1 MTKLKAISLTILLI
15 IIGAFLSAYYVY
27 VSVNS
32 QHDLS
37 KKMLL
42 QEARAH
48 FDNIVVTR
56 SWNDKHNGVY
66 IKARDDLRPN
76 KYLLDN
82 HDYTENGELL
92 VKVNHS
98 WMTRQISELLNIRS
112 KYNYKI
118 TSLNPLNPDNR
129 ANKFEKKALEKFEKE
144 KILEYSAFNKSGT
157 KFNYIGALKV
167 TQSCLQCHALQ
178 GYMLGDIR
186 GGIRVTIP
194 TFEYR
199 DFNNQIEVKKRYI
212 YMFIII
218 ISLILA
224 LILIWFINS
233 IFSKH
238 ETIIKMS
245 KKHEILSQRYEY
257 AINGSYDGLWDWD
270 LLTNKVYFSKIWKGM
285 LGYQEHELANS
296 LETWEWLVHPDDF
309 EQARQDIKANHEGK
323 THYYENI
330 HRLKHKDGYWVWILD
345 RGRTIFE
352 DGTPIRMVG
361 FHTDITKQKELE
373 LTLKQ
378 SQKNLEKAEKMANLG
393 HWRLDIKTKKL
404 MVSSSIKDILGLD
417 EKDKIDVND
426 LLKTLVHDDDKE
438 RVLNKYLS
446 SIKKGKPYRI
456 EYKIVRK
463 NDKEIRY
470 VDCNVE
476 HIKDR
481 NGKDITSIGTIQ
493 DVTEFALVQNEL
505 FILRQAVE
513 QAPITFVITDI
524 DGYIQYVNPAFTKV
538 TGYSAQEAIGKN
550 PRILKSDFIEDKEYA
565 NLWQTISNGKTWS
578 GTFRNIDKN
587 GEEFWELAF
596 ISPIISEKDNQIK
609 NYLAIKQ
616 EITKEVYLKR
626 ELKDKE
632 ELMIAQSR
640 HAAMGEMISM
650 IAHQWRQ
657 PISVVGMGANNILAD
672 IELDMVDNETLK
684 ENAEDIINQT
694 QYLSQTI
701 EDFRNFFKP
710 DKEKEI
716 LTIKSI
722 FAEALGVIG
731 KTLENNNIELE
742 EEYSSDAKIETFS
755 REVLQVFINII
766 KNAKEVLI
774 ENNIEEKVIK
784 INEYLDKDK
793 VVIEISDNAGG
804 IPKHILEKIFDPY
817 FTTKNELAGTGLGLY
832 MSKTIVEKHLNG
844 TIRAYNKD
852 DGACFEIVF
861 KAYKEE

>member
-1 MTKLKAISLTILLI
+1 MNRFKAIILSIFLI
-15 IIGAFLSAYYVY
+15 VSGALLAGYYVY
-27 VSVNS
+27 LSVNS

-48 FDNIVVTR
+48 FDNIIVTR
-56 SWNDKHNGVY
+56 SWNAKHGGVY
-66 IKARDDLRPN
+66 VKSKDSLKPN
-76 KYLLDN
+76 KYLQNN
-82 HDYTENGELL
+82 HDYTKSGELL
-92 VKVNHS
+92 IKINPA
-98 WMTRQISELLNIRS
+98 WMTRQISELSNIRS

-118 TSLNPLNPDNR
+118 TSLNPLNPDNY
-129 ANKFEKKALEKFEKE
+129 ANKFEKKALLKFEKE
-144 KILEYSAFNKSGT
+144 QLFEYSDFNKSHT
-157 KFNYIGALKV
+157 KFNYMGALKV
-167 TQSCLQCHALQ
+167 TKSCLQCHAIQ
-178 GYMLGDIR
+178 GYKIGDIR

-194 TFEYR
+194 TLEYR
-199 DFNNQIEVKKRYI
+199 DFNNQIEIKKRYI

-218 ISLILA
+218 ASLILI
-224 LILIWFINS
+224 LISIWFINS
-233 IFSKH
+233 IFIKH
-238 ETIIKMS
+238 ETIVNMS
-245 KKHEILSQRYEY
+245 KEYKVLSQRYEY

-285 LGYQEHELANS
+285 LGYHDDELINS

-323 THYYENI
+323 THYYENT
-330 HRLKHKDGYWVWILD
+330 HRLRHKDGYWVWILD

-352 DGTPIRMVG
+352 DGKPIRMVG
-361 FHTDITKQKELE
+361 FHSDITKQKELE

-378 SQKNLEKAEKMANLG
+378 SQRNLEKAEKMVNLG
-393 HWRLDIKTKKL
+393 HWRLDIRTKDL
-404 MVSSSIKDILGLD
+404 TVSSSLKDILGLD
-417 EKDKIDVND
+417 DKDKIGVND
-426 LLKTLVHDDDKE
+426 LLKNLVHDDDKN
-438 RVLNKYLS
+438 RVLNKYLN
-446 SIKKGKPYRI
+446 SIKNRKPYRI

-463 NDKEIRY
+463 NDKETRY

-481 NGKDITSIGTIQ
+481 NGKDIISIGTIQ
-493 DVTEFALVQNEL
+493 DVTELALVQNEL
-505 FILRQAVE
+505 SILRQAVE
-513 QAPITFVITDI
+513 QAPITFVITDL
-524 DGYIQYVNPAFTKV
+524 DGNIEYVNPAFTKV
-538 TGYSAQEAIGKN
+538 TGYTAHEAIGQN
-550 PRILKSDFIEDKEYA
+550 PRILKSDYIGEDEYN
-565 NLWQTISNGKTWS
+565 NLWQTISNGDTWS

-587 GEEFWELAF
+587 GKEFWELAF

-657 PISVVGMGANNILAD
+657 PIAVVSMGANNILAD
-672 IELDMVDNETLK
+672 IELDMLDNITLK
-684 ENAEDIINQT
+684 ENAEDIITQT

-722 FAEALGVIG
+722 FSEALGVVG
-731 KTLENNNIELE
+731 KTLENNNIELL
-742 EEYSSDAKIETFS
+742 EEYTSNAKVKTFS

-766 KNAKEVLI
+766 KNAKEVLL
-774 ENNIEEKVIK
+774 ENNIEKKVIK
-784 INEYLDKDK
+784 IKEYLNNDN

-804 IPKHILEKIFDPY
+804 IAPDILEKIFDPY

-844 TIRAYNKD
+844 IISAYNKD
-852 DGACFEIVF
+852 DGACFEIIF
-861 KAYKEE
+861 KAYKEV